1 LKRKS
6 VKRSNSAKKVI
17 IAASII
23 VLNVIGISYAN
34 FNENINL
41 LANASTSNI
50 EVAFRNGDLKHI
62 SGNVIGSHVEYES
75 DKLTV
80 IAEVYSDY
88 QGILVYTVENNGRLP
103 VKVNNEIIEPNDYKS
118 FQIDVDS
125 SFTGNTVEYSQI
137 SD

>member
-1 LKRKS
+1 M
-6 VKRSNSAKKVI
+6 KKVI

-23 VLNVIGISYAN
+23 VLNAIGISYAN

-41 LANASTSNI
+41 IANVSTSSI
-50 EVAFRNGDLKHI
+50 EVAFRSGDLKHI
-62 SGNVIGSHVEYES
+62 SGNVVGSHVEYES

-88 QGILVYTVENNGRLP
+88 QGILFYTVENNGRLP

-118 FQIDVDS
+118 FQIDVNS
-125 SFTGNTVEYSQI
+125 SFKGTTVEYSQI
-137 SD
+137 SE